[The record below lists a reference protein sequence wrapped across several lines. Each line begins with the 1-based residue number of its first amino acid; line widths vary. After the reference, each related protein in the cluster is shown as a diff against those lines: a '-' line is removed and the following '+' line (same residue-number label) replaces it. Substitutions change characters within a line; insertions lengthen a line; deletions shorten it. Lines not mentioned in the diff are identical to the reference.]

1 TILYC
6 ESRYL
11 PNFFKNSVDYLRIIW
26 LQEAF
31 SKQEMFM
38 QQSRFTA
45 KKEQEKGIATMRTVE
60 TLNNLLGANSIT
72 IAYADG
78 VVERIDLKR
87 TKISDQTQNIALIN
101 ENLNK
106 ITSKGYRLIST
117 NDSTVE
123 GIFMT
128 TYLFEKE

>member
-1 TILYC
+1 MKKVTRLPILAG
-6 ESRYL
+6 L
-11 PNFFKNSVDYLRIIW
+11 AILAALVLG
-26 LQEAF
+26 
-31 SKQEMFM
+31 
-38 QQSRFTA
+38 FTA

-60 TLNNLLGANSIT
+60 TMNNLIGANSIT

-87 TKISDQTQNIALIN
+87 NKISDQTQNIALIN

-117 NDSTVE
+117 NGSTFTD

>member
-1 TILYC
+1 MKKVMRLPILAG
-6 ESRYL
+6 L
-11 PNFFKNSVDYLRIIW
+11 AILAALVFG
-26 LQEAF
+26 
-31 SKQEMFM
+31 
-38 QQSRFTA
+38 FTA

-60 TLNNLLGANSIT
+60 TMNGIAWANSIT

-78 VVERIDLKR
+78 VVEKIDLKKMK
-87 TKISDQTQNIALIN
+87 TSDQPQNIALIN

-117 NDSTVE
+117 NGSSLAE

>member
-1 TILYC
+1 MKKVTRLPILAG
-6 ESRYL
+6 L
-11 PNFFKNSVDYLRIIW
+11 AILAALVFG
-26 LQEAF
+26 
-31 SKQEMFM
+31 
-38 QQSRFTA
+38 FTT

-60 TLNNLLGANSIT
+60 TMNSIVWDNSIT

-78 VVERIDLKR
+78 VVEKINLKKM
-87 TKISDQTQNIALIN
+87 KISDQTHNLALIN

-117 NDSTVE
+117 NGSTVE

>member
-1 TILYC
+1 MKKVTRLPILAG
-6 ESRYL
+6 L
-11 PNFFKNSVDYLRIIW
+11 AILAALVFG
-26 LQEAF
+26 
-31 SKQEMFM
+31 
-38 QQSRFTA
+38 FTA
-45 KKEQEKGIATMRTVE
+45 KKEQEKSIATMRTVE
-60 TLNNLLGANSIT
+60 SMNTLVGANNIT

-78 VVERIDLKR
+78 VVEKIDLKR

-117 NDSTVE
+117 NGSTLVE